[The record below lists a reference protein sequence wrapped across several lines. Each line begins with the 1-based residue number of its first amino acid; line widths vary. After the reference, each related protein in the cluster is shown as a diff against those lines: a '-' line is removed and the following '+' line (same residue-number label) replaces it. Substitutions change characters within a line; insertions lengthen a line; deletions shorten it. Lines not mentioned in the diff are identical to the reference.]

1 MNEQRISFLEI
12 SVKTIV
18 VHTVTYF
25 FMGLLAFQLLDYET
39 RFADPSFNH
48 FMRQTSDVIVMM
60 GPLFQPIRGFLFG
73 IVFFLLRD
81 TVFKRKNGWLVM
93 WIMLFILGILSTFGP
108 APGSIE
114 GLIYTIIPIS
124 MQIVP
129 LSEIIL
135 QSFFLSVLLC
145 YWVNYPEKKWISIV
159 FGILFFIVI
168 ILPLIGLI
176 MA

>member
-1 MNEQRISFLEI
+1 MNEKRISFLSI

-25 FMGLLAFQLLDYET
+25 FMGLLAFQILDYET
-39 RFADPSFNH
+39 RFADPHFGN

-60 GPLFQPIRGFLFG
+60 GPVFQPIRGFLFG

-81 TVFKRKNGWLVM
+81 VLFKRKNGWLIM
-93 WIMLFILGILSTFGP
+93 WVMLFILGILSTFGP
-108 APGSIE
+108 APGSVE
-114 GLIYTIIPIS
+114 GLIYTIIPVS
-124 MQIVP
+124 MQIIP

-135 QSFFLSVLLC
+135 QAFLLSVVLC
-145 YWVNYPEKKWISIV
+145 CWVNHPNKKWISIV

-168 ILPLIGLI
+168 ILPIMGLI
-176 MA
+176 MT